1 MTLGFPTTGSLLAA
15 VVLLL
20 QIQPMCLCTNFL
32 ANLLDMLKNPL
43 FVCLSKSSRATA
55 EIIP

>member
-1 MTLGFPTTGSLLAA
+1 MNPSTSAEKA
-15 VVLLL
+15 L
-20 QIQPMCLCTNFL
+20 QNFL

-43 FVCLSKSSRATA
+43 FVRLLKSSRATT